1 MSMATARTSD
11 DAEVTYRR
19 PTSYDSTR
27 STFSIA
33 TPSAVRISRHNTS
46 LSGPGRLDWN
56 LALTVASFVQGRL
69 RFICLDL
76 PSIPFSEDAEFGPPE
91 EMIPCEI
98 PFVDRKG
105 DMITVSAALARTL
118 HRMGCYALAEGNFCP
133 FPQDVDRTLSLVF
146 HVSPS
151 PSAAVCSLTGCDS
164 LLTVPGLRPVGQRDR
179 HRRGRTAD
187 LAKLARLPRGAGD
200 EDVYGE
206 RRLSPSPFP
215 VVYADIHTYTGPG
228 ASSRSTDAVQRTRYT
243 GRQVGDEEAKTRIE
257 GLVAARV
264 LHMVL
269 TERRL
274 D

>member
-19 PTSYDSTR
+19 PTSYDSAR

-33 TPSAVRISRHNTS
+33 TPSA
-46 LSGPGRLDWN
+46 
-56 LALTVASFVQGRL
+56 GRL

-146 HVSPS
+146 HFPDYGLLVREIATVEEGRPI
-151 PSAAVCSLTGCDS
+151 SLNWLAFRVAQEMKTCM
-164 LLTVPGLRPVGQRDR
+164 
-179 HRRGRTAD
+179 D
-187 LAKLARLPRGAGD
+187 LARAAGRPMRYNGLDIQVDKLVMKRLKR
-200 EDVYGE
+200 V
-206 RRLSPSPFP
+206 
-215 VVYADIHTYTGPG
+215 
-228 ASSRSTDAVQRTRYT
+228 SRDSWQP
-243 GRQVGDEEAKTRIE
+243 EFCIWC
-257 GLVAARV
+257 
-264 LHMVL
+264 
-269 TERRL
+269 
-274 D
+274 